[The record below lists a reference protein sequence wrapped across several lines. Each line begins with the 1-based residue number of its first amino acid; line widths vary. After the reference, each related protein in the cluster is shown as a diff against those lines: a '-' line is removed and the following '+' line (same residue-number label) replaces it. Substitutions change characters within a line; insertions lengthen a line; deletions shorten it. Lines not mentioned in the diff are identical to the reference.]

1 MTRLFLVGFVM
12 GALMALTP
20 SCGGGACNAMNCANG
35 CCDSTGKCQAGTT
48 PAACGKGGVMC
59 GACAPGQACTL
70 QICGGPMGTGGGSAN
85 TGGGFASAGGSAGG
99 TADAGLNCT
108 DYGEID
114 LMEDV
119 EGSFNIGED
128 GGNLEGFEWW
138 DAFQA
143 LEAPMMRVDTFT
155 SELYFET
162 ANGPPT
168 FPYAGNLPV
177 DTDFGSCDAC
187 FSASLGC
194 DDNLDNCAGDYLAT
208 SGTYNFTSGTRRVDA
223 GVFIGEGRN
232 LIFRKWNFASDRPNG
247 SACFTVSKLTF
258 RGVWSDAPVDAGVV
272 DAGAVDAGRVD
283 AGSRDGG

>member
-1 MTRLFLVGFVM
+1 MTRLFLVGFLA
-12 GALMALTP
+12 GALAALTP
-20 SCGGGACNAMNCANG
+20 SCGAGACNATNCANG

-48 PAACGKGGVMC
+48 PAACGKGGAMC
-59 GACAPGQACTL
+59 GACAPGQGCTL

-85 TGGGFASAGGSAGG
+85 TGGGFVSAGGSAGG
-99 TADAGLNCT
+99 TADAGLNCM

-119 EGSFNIGED
+119 EGSFNIGEPD
-128 GGNLEGFEWW
+128 SGLAGFEWW

-143 LEAPMMRVDTFT
+143 LEAPANRVDTFT
-155 SELYFET
+155 AELYFET

-168 FPYAGNLPV
+168 FPYAGNLPL
-177 DTDFGSCDAC
+177 DTDFGSCDSC

-208 SGTYNFTSGTRRVDA
+208 SGTYNFTAGTRRTDA

-232 LIFRKWNFASDRPNG
+232 LVFRKWNFAADKANG
-247 SACFTVSKLTF
+247 TACFTVSKLTF
-258 RGVWSDAPVDAGVV
+258 RGVWPGAPIDAGVV
-272 DAGAVDAGRVD
+272 DAGSVDAGRVD

>member
-1 MTRLFLVGFVM
+1 MNTVKLAALGFLVGAAV
-12 GALMALTP
+12 AVAP

-48 PAACGKGGVMC
+48 PAACGKGGVTC

-99 TADAGLNCT
+99 TADAGLNCM

-119 EGSFNIGED
+119 EGSFNIGDPD
-128 GGNLEGFEWW
+128 GGLAGFEWW

-143 LEAPMMRVDTFT
+143 LEAPANRVDTFT
-155 SELYFET
+155 AELYFET

-168 FPYAGNLPV
+168 FPYAGNLPL
-177 DTDFGSCDAC
+177 DTDFGSCDSC

-194 DDNLDNCAGDYLAT
+194 DDNLDNCEGDYLAT
-208 SGTYNFTSGTRRVDA
+208 SGSYNFTAGTRRTDA
-223 GVFIGEGRN
+223 GVFVGEGRN
-232 LIFRKWNFASDRPNG
+232 LIFRRWNFASDRPSG
-247 SACFTVSKLTF
+247 TACFTVSKLTF
-258 RGVWSDAPVDAGVV
+258 RGVWPDAPVDAGLVDAGVV
-272 DAGAVDAGRVD
+272 DAG
-283 AGSRDGG
+283 SRDGG